1 MRSWSRQ
8 TLPAEA
14 APITYSA
21 SAATAAG
28 IQAMVDAFRTDLGV
42 LNANV
47 AGSFGS
53 GRREINWDGVPN
65 ALSAPNLLPANF
77 FNVNSPRGVVF
88 STPGTG
94 FQVSANLASGT
105 PIQFGNL
112 NPSYSIQFDTFSAER
127 LFTAIGSNVVDVN
140 FFVPGSTTPALTRGF
155 GSVFTDVDI
164 ANTTSIQYF
173 DELNNSLGTFFVPNV
188 TGDGTLS
195 FLGVS
200 FATSVVSRVRI
211 TSGNQALS
219 ASSTGDVVA
228 MDDFIYAEPAAV
240 PEPATILRLWLPLI
254 LKQ

>member
-1 MRSWSRQ
+1 
-8 TLPAEA
+8 
-14 APITYSA
+14 
-21 SAATAAG
+21 
-28 IQAMVDAFRTDLGV
+28 
-42 LNANV
+42 
-47 AGSFGS
+47 
-53 GRREINWDGVPN
+53 
-65 ALSAPNLLPANF
+65 
-77 FNVNSPRGVVF
+77 
-88 STPGTG
+88 
-94 FQVSANLASGT
+94 VSANSASGT
-105 PIQFGNL
+105 PNQFGNL
-112 NPSYSIQFDTFSAER
+112 NPSYPIQFDTFSAER

-173 DELNNSLGTFFVPNV
+173 DALNNSLGTFFVPNA

-200 FATSVVSRVRI
+200 FNTSVVSRVRI

-219 ASSTGDVVA
+219 ASSTGDVVT

-240 PEPATILRLWLPLI
+240 PEPPTILRLWLPLI